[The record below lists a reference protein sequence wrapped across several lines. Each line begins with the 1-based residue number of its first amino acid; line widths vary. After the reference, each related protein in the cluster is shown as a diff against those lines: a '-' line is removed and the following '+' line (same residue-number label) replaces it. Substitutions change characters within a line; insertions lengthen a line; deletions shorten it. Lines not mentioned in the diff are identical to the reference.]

1 MSYELLVPII
11 RHGLQALGGFLV
23 AAGWLD
29 ESMSDTFIGLGIN
42 VGAFLWWAIEKR
54 MSKFGQ
60 MQQAV
65 NIKVVDPHGEPYG
78 DA

>member
-1 MSYELLVPII
+1 MSYELLTPII

-29 ESMSDTFIGLGIN
+29 DSMSDTFIGLGIN
-42 VGAFLWWAIEKR
+42 AGAFIWWAVEKR
-54 MSKFGQ
+54 LNRPNLD

-65 NIKVVDPHGEPYG
+65 NIKVVDE
-78 DA
+78 